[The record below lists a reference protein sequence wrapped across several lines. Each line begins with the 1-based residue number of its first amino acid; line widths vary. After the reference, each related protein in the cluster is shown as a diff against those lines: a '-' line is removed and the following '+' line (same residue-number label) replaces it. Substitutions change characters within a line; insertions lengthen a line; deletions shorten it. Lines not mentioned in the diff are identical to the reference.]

1 VKIPPIPGPVGVFD
15 SGMGGL
21 TVLKE
26 LAALRPQQD
35 LLYLGDTARVPYGVR
50 SPETIKRYAG
60 EAAAFLVKQG
70 ISALVVACN
79 TVTAVALEDLKSL
92 PIPVFG
98 VVEPGAKRAAE
109 TAPKGTIAVLATE
122 ATIKS
127 GAYDRA
133 IHRLAPE
140 AKVVGRACPL
150 FVPLAEEGWSTNDVA
165 RGTAS
170 LYLGD
175 LRDRVDVAVLG
186 CTHYPL
192 LAKTISRVLG
202 DRVTIVDS
210 AFSTAVEV
218 AGALP
223 PAPGGGRVRFF
234 VTDAPDRFKRIGA
247 AFLGKPV
254 DDVSHVDL

>member
-1 VKIPPIPGPVGVFD
+1 MTGPVGVFD

-79 TVTAVALEDLKSL
+79 TVTAVALDDLKSL
-92 PIPVFG
+92 PIPVYG

-109 TAPKGTIAVLATE
+109 AAPKGTIAVLATE
-122 ATIKS
+122 ATVKS
-127 GAYDRA
+127 GAYERA
-133 IHRLAPE
+133 IRRLAPE
-140 AKVVGRACPL
+140 AKVIGRACPL
-150 FVPLAEEGWSTNDVA
+150 FVPLAEEGWTTNDVA

-170 LYLGD
+170 LYLSD
-175 LRDRVDVAVLG
+175 LRHVDAAVLG

-202 DRVTIVDS
+202 DRVAIVDS

-223 PAPGGGRVRFF
+223 AGSGAGRVRFF
-234 VTDAPDRFKRIGA
+234 VTDAPDRFKKIGA
-247 AFLGKPV
+247 AFLGKPI
-254 DDVSHVDL
+254 DDVTHVDL